1 MSRSTVS
8 RRVSEFVG
16 VALFA
21 AALIWIISLASY
33 EPADPVW
40 FFSTGA
46 HAAPANFAG
55 RVGAFLA
62 ELSFQL
68 FGYASYLIPA
78 VFVVVGWNYFW
89 CRSLDAAATKATGAA
104 LLVGCL
110 SAFLS
115 LVVGTVEVSGK
126 PFRAGGYA
134 GEFLAKEMSDYLN
147 RTGSVIVILT
157 LFFLAIIMSTQFSF
171 GRFFGA
177 IVRAVNNTAMRTFE
191 SVREWREER
200 RREKQ
205 RRDVIAKHV
214 KKGTPLPEFATASA
228 GTPEINTPGA
238 NRSPKGS
245 RALSDDG
252 ARGVNRA
259 ERDERQEDADEDEN
273 RPWRPASAGLQSRAT
288 DLRPKADATK
298 ADATKPKVAMPPL
311 PLPDPE
317 PIAKAPAERRKGD
330 YTLPPLALL
339 DAPKTQRKFDEREL
353 MERARLLEEKCREFA
368 VEGSVVQ
375 IHPGPVVTTFEF
387 KPNAGVK
394 YSKITNLEDDLCLA
408 MQAESVLIDRIP
420 GKSTVGIQ
428 IPNQDREQ
436 ISLRELLESEV
447 YRRSTS
453 KISLALG
460 KTIHG
465 EPFVADLA
473 TMPHLLIA
481 GSTGAGKSVGING
494 MLTSILYRATP
505 DDVRLIMV
513 DPKRLELG
521 MYDDIPH
528 LLTPVVVDP
537 KQAAN
542 ALRWAVREME
552 ERYRLLA
559 AEGVRNIEQF
569 NRNMQQ
575 AIAEKREPRPD
586 QELKPLP
593 FIVVVIDEL
602 GDLMMVAGNEVEQS
616 IARLAQMARAVGIHL
631 ILATQRPSVD
641 VITGLIK
648 ANLPTRIAFRVA
660 SKVDSRTILDGNGAE
675 QLLGRGDMLL
685 LPPAS
690 SRFIRLHGPYI
701 SEQESARLA
710 SYLRKQG
717 KPTYDESI
725 TQDEKAATEGAPE
738 FEKDDLYDE
747 AARIVV
753 QGGQASI
760 SYLQRRLRIG
770 FSRAARLVDMMEME
784 GLVSPA
790 AGGKPREV
798 LVDKHYFDEVDAQLR

>member
-1 MSRSTVS
+1 MSRSTAS

-21 AALIWIISLASY
+21 TALIWIISLASY

-55 RVGAFLA
+55 RVGAFVA

-78 VFVVVGWNYFW
+78 VMVIIGWNYFW
-89 CRSLDAAATKATGAA
+89 CRTLDAAATKATGAG
-104 LLVGCL
+104 LLFGCL

-115 LVVGTVEVSGK
+115 LVFGTLDVSGK
-126 PFRAGGYA
+126 SFRAGGYA
-134 GEFLAKEMSDYLN
+134 GEFLAKEMADYLN
-147 RTGSVIVILT
+147 RTGSLIVILT
-157 LFFLAIIMSTQFSF
+157 LIFLAIIISTQFSF

-177 IVRAVNNTAMRTFE
+177 AIEATHGSVTRAIDAFH
-191 SVREWREER
+191 EWREER

-205 RRDVIAKHV
+205 RREVIAKHTR
-214 KKGTPLPEFATASA
+214 KGAPSPEIKTAAMATAAPLPDVRPAKAS
-228 GTPEINTPGA
+228 
-238 NRSPKGS
+238 RSSLS
-245 RALSDDG
+245 RVFS
-252 ARGVNRA
+252 RNA
-259 ERDERQEDADEDEN
+259 EPDEDDE
-273 RPWRPASAGLQSRAT
+273 PASAGQVFGSLKSFAP
-288 DLRPKADATK
+288 PKP
-298 ADATKPKVAMPPL
+298 PKVMVPASPL
-311 PLPDPE
+311 PLSDPDP
-317 PIAKAPAERRKGD
+317 ISKAPAERRKGE
-330 YTLPPLALL
+330 YALPPAALL
-339 DAPKTQRKFDEREL
+339 DAPKAERKIDEREL
-353 MERARLLEEKCREFA
+353 MDGARLLEEKCREFS

-375 IHPGPVVTTFEF
+375 IHPGPVVTTYEL
-387 KPNAGVK
+387 KPDAGVK
-394 YSKITNLEDDLCLA
+394 YSKVTGLSDDLCLA

-428 IPNQDREQ
+428 IPNRTREQ
-436 ISLRELLESEV
+436 ISLRELLESEA
-447 YRRSTS
+447 YRRTTS
-453 KISLALG
+453 KLTIALG

-465 EPFVADLA
+465 EPFMADLA
-473 TMPHLLIA
+473 AMPHLLIA

-505 DDVRLIMV
+505 DDVRMIMI

-521 MYDDIPH
+521 MYEDIPH
-528 LLTPVVVDP
+528 LMTPVVVDA

-552 ERYRLLA
+552 ERYKTLA
-559 AEGVRNIEQF
+559 AEGVRNIEQY
-569 NRNMQQ
+569 NRNIQQ
-575 AIAEKREPRPD
+575 AIAEKRTPKDGEPPRS
-586 QELKPLP
+586 LP

-602 GDLMMVAGNEVEQS
+602 ADLMMVASNEVEES

-648 ANLPTRIAFRVA
+648 ANLPARIAFRVA
-660 SKVDSRTILDGNGAE
+660 SKIDSRTILDANGAE
-675 QLLGRGDMLL
+675 QLLGRGDMLF

-690 SRFIRLHGPYI
+690 SRVIRLHGPYI

-710 SYLRKQG
+710 SFLRKQG
-717 KPTYDESI
+717 KPTYDETI
-725 TQDEKAATEGAPE
+725 TAEEKTATDGIEMD
-738 FEKDDLYDE
+738 KDDLYDE

-753 QGGQASI
+753 QSSQASI

-798 LVDKHYFDEVDAQLR
+798 LVDKDYFAEVDAQLR